1 MAGDIAKMTRL
12 LKLVSMLRQNK
23 YPNHRTLQRALKML
37 DTTCMYSLSQ
47 KTVQR
52 DVQYL
57 RDVYKAPIAF
67 DNGKRGY
74 YLSDQNWRFEVPQL
88 DDDEMRTVTLG
99 ARLAET
105 IMPQPVAGEIQA
117 AAETLLCDNPSGLD
131 ANATLIALVA
141 QGARIPV
148 KPEIFREVFEAWQTR
163 RGLTVRYSKGMT
175 GKVMEYLLEPQVLS
189 FFDGLWYIKAIIIT
203 QDGETLPERTI
214 RTLALNRFQ
223 FAAIYPGHFEPDMR
237 LIAEVNEGKLFNFPT
252 IDEVV
257 LRFTDY
263 AIPYARENYDPVLI
277 EEQTDGSLL
286 VTIYDAIDF
295 KIINLV
301 LNEGGA
307 VQVVSPPELAKKVVE
322 QAKMVIKMQE
332 VNDVYKKRN
341 D

>member
-1 MAGDIAKMTRL
+1 M
-12 LKLVSMLRQNK
+12 KLVAMLRQNR

-37 DTTCMYSLSQ
+37 DTTCMYSVSQ

-57 RDVYKAPIAF
+57 RDIYRAPIAF

-74 YLSDQNWRFEVPQL
+74 FLTDPSWKFEVPQL
-88 DDDEMRTVTLG
+88 DKDEMRAVTLG

-105 IMPQPVAGEIQA
+105 IMPEPVAGKIQS
-117 AAETLLCDNPSGLD
+117 AAETLLCDNASGLES
-131 ANATLIALVA
+131 NAVLISLVA

-148 KPEIFREVFEAWQTR
+148 NPVIFREVFEAWQTR
-163 RGLTVRYSKGMT
+163 RGLTVKYCKSMT
-175 GKVMEYLLEPQVLS
+175 GKVLEYLLEPQVLS
-189 FFDGLWYIKAIIIT
+189 FFDGLWYLKAVIIT

-223 FAAIYPGHFEPDMR
+223 FAAIYPGRFEPDMR
-237 LIAEVNEGKLFNFPT
+237 LIEEVNDGNLFNFPT
-252 IDEVV
+252 IGEVV
-257 LRFTDY
+257 LRFTGY
-263 AIPYARENYDPVLI
+263 AIPYARENYDSALI
-277 EEQTDGSLL
+277 EEQSDGSLL

-295 KIINLV
+295 KIVNLV

-322 QAKMVIKMQE
+322 QAKRVIEKH
-332 VNDVYKKRN
+332 KKKKN
-341 D
+341 C